1 MLQTEVSELK
11 RRLHK
16 AEKDV
21 LNSKEECLHLTNNT
35 SALEREVILSN
46 VFILSILKIQCV
58 SFLYLHNFLK
68 CKFYVI
74 V

>member
-46 VFILSILKIQCV
+46 AFILSILKIQCV
-58 SFLYLHNFLK
+58 CLHNFLK
-68 CKFYVI
+68 CEFYVI